1 MPNSDSHPYPRTGNS
16 RVRVLW
22 VKAGKLLPVDTGGK
36 IRSYNILRRLAQN
49 QNQSE
54 DKASPLTLLSY
65 YGGKRD
71 LEYEAALPQQF
82 PHAQVVYTAATDS
95 EGLRGVADYLR
106 KLPRVAPYSVSKF
119 THPAVRKLIA
129 NQLASGQFDV
139 AVCDFLAP
147 SLNFPAK
154 LPIPCLL
161 FQHNVES
168 ALWRRMATTESH
180 PLRKLAY
187 KLEAARMSR
196 YERRTLAR
204 FHHIVAVSENDRQQM
219 MEMDPSCDI
228 TVNPTGV
235 DTQQFQVAP
244 PSSAAPPRIVFTGSM
259 DWEPNIDAM
268 EYFCAEIWPRVLAEF
283 PHAIFQIV
291 GRTPFSRVQRLA
303 SKSVVV
309 TGTVPSVTN
318 YLRDATV
325 VVVPLRIGGG
335 TRLKIYEAM
344 AMGKALVSTSIGAE
358 GLTFENGRDLLL
370 ADEAHLFADAILL
383 LLRDAQVRRRFEQAA
398 VHLAAKFDWSVV
410 ASQFAEV
417 LRRMASGSS
426 ARTQASKPVEE
437 INR

>member
-1 MPNSDSHPYPRTGNS
+1 
-16 RVRVLW
+16 VRVLW

-36 IRSYNILRRLAQN
+36 IRSYNILRRLTREN
-49 QNQSE
+49 E
-54 DKASPLTLLSY
+54 KEKDKDHRLTLLSY
-65 YGGKRD
+65 YGGRRD
-71 LEYEAALPQQF
+71 PDYEKALSQQF
-82 PHAQVVYTAATDS
+82 PHAQVVYTAASDS
-95 EGLRGVADYLR
+95 EGLRGVVDYLA
-106 KLPRVAPYSVSKF
+106 KLPRLAPYSVSKF
-119 THPAVRKLIA
+119 THSTVRKLIA

-147 SLNFPAK
+147 SLNFPEN

-187 KLEAARMSR
+187 TLEATRMSH

-219 MEMDPSCDI
+219 LQMDPSCEI

-244 PSSAAPPRIVFTGSM
+244 PSSASPPRIVFTGSM
-259 DWEPNIDAM
+259 DWEPNIDAV
-268 EYFCAEIWPRVLAEF
+268 EYFCAQIWPHILAKF
-283 PHAIFQIV
+283 PDAVFQIV
-291 GRTPFSRVQRLA
+291 GRTPFPRVQRLA
-303 SKSVVV
+303 SRSVVV
-309 TGTVPSVTN
+309 TGTVPSVTD

-358 GLTFENGRDLLL
+358 GLTFENDRDLLL
-370 ADEAHLFADAILL
+370 ADDANSFADAILL
-383 LLRDAQVRRRFEQAA
+383 LVRDAQVRRRFEQAA

-410 ASQFAEV
+410 AGQFAEV
-417 LRRMASGSS
+417 LQRMAADSIAGIPSS
-426 ARTQASKPVEE
+426 KRLA